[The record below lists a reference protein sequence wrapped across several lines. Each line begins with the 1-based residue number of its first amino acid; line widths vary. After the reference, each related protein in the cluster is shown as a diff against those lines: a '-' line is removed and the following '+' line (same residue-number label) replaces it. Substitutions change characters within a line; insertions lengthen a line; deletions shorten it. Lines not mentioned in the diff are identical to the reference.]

1 MQLEFEDGTV
11 ITNEHICSEE
21 MSIEE
26 SLCSDENLRFGAC
39 EASCF
44 KVRIVNSGSFE
55 GQELEVSMIL
65 QGKNGHII
73 TADSDNLV
81 DSDGNYISFAD
92 YSAEGLTI
100 PYGKYKVYS
109 DKPSNDRMW
118 RDLECYDAMYDIL
131 NADVTTW
138 YLGLTFPMTLKNFR
152 DSFFNEVGI
161 TQETTTLIN
170 DSLSILGGFVS
181 EGVLS
186 GKTIIEAI
194 CEVNAVFGHINR
206 NGVFEYISL
215 PSQETIEY
223 EWYIADTGTY
233 EDYDTET
240 ITRVMARSEGEESVP
255 DVVGVAGNDLILEN
269 NPLLYGYEG
278 TSTMTTVLT
287 NILNAVSQITYKP
300 FEVETYGNPM
310 LPVGT
315 SIQIN
320 TKKYD
325 PENGYSQLVINS
337 LVMQRSLTGIQA
349 LKDTIK
355 AEGNRYRPTE
365 VNSLQSELT
374 RTKGRVHT
382 LINNVNELTSEIY
395 EVDPQTGQKTSRI
408 EQTAEQIVLK
418 VDSNGNM
425 VEVELGT
432 DPDDSSATAFN
443 VKATNVNFSAF
454 NLNMQSTNFSLTS
467 SAVTLNKNGL
477 VVNGTYWKTTLSADT
492 FKINSNYTGN
502 KEVATLG
509 VMSDSSLQYS
519 LTGSGALHLHHTS
532 NNYNLLGRNDSL
544 LISSVA
550 PYTSNSNAYQAELQV
565 DKLVLGCANK
575 GSSYVV
581 GGEKVW
587 IRNVSN
593 SFGVVMVGGNSSAD
607 VQIRDDILNPTSTIS
622 LRTVNTRVNSFGV
635 QAMDSS
641 PGAVSSNNETWR
653 QTAVLSN
660 LTPGRYLLIG
670 TIGFGSSSTG
680 GRYAVISETSASGTE
695 INHHAR
701 TAVGAYGATRVHV
714 ICQVAVSS
722 NTTYYLNGYQ
732 NSGGQLNMTGRLT
745 AVRIG
750 TV

>member
-1 MQLEFEDGTV
+1 MSIADYNRIFSKPSNKQMQLEFEDGTV

-73 TADSDNLV
+73 TADGDNLV

-92 YSAEGLTI
+92 YSAEGITI

-131 NADVTTW
+131 NADVTAW

-278 TSTMTTVLT
+278 TATMTTVLT
-287 NILNAVSQITYKP
+287 NILNAVLQITYKP

-467 SAVTLNKNGL
+467 NAVTLNKNGL
-477 VVNGTYWKTTLSADT
+477 TVVGSDFTGSVTPDT
-492 FKINSNYTGN
+492 FKVTNNTNSNIYISMLGKATTEFYPYWSNVEAPLLKINSPSGTTRIAGRGIMIGESGSDWMFLDSDSVAIGSSGIAPANKKMILSGTDLTLNSGWFGATTSLKTALSGFNSAITG
-502 KEVATLG
+502 LG
-509 VMSDSSLQYS
+509 V
-519 LTGSGALHLHHTS
+519 
-532 NNYNLLGRNDSL
+532 
-544 LISSVA
+544 
-550 PYTSNSNAYQAELQV
+550 QV
-565 DKLVLGCANK
+565 
-575 GSSYVV
+575 
-581 GGEKVW
+581 
-587 IRNVSN
+587 
-593 SFGVVMVGGNSSAD
+593 
-607 VQIRDDILNPTSTIS
+607 
-622 LRTVNTRVNSFGV
+622 
-635 QAMDSS
+635 MDSS

-670 TIGFGSSSTG
+670 TIGFASNSSG
-680 GRYAVISETSASGTE
+680 GRYAVISTSSASGTE

-745 AVRIG
+745 AIRIG
-750 TV
+750 VV